1 MRLLSAD
8 AIETASP
15 LQLSARPAHRHFSST
30 LERVRQ
36 GHLDELTSSPMF
48 YPTGRRR
55 SEKMTTSFNLN
66 GKQITVQAEADTP
79 LLWVIRDEIGLTGT
93 KFGCGMAL
101 CGACTVQLD
110 GAPIRSCQTPVSAA
124 AGKKVATIE
133 SLSKDNS
140 HPLQKAWIAHDVP
153 QCGYC
158 QSGQLMS
165 AAALLRTNKNPSDA
179 DIENAMSGNICRC
192 GTYNRI
198 RAAIK
203 SAAAEMRKA

>member
-1 MRLLSAD
+1 
-8 AIETASP
+8 
-15 LQLSARPAHRHFSST
+15 
-30 LERVRQ
+30 
-36 GHLDELTSSPMF
+36 
-48 YPTGRRR
+48 
-55 SEKMTTSFNLN
+55 MTTSFHLN
-66 GKQITVQAEADTP
+66 GKQVTVQAEADTP

-93 KFGCGMAL
+93 KFGCGVAL

-110 GAPIRSCQTPVSAA
+110 GAPIRSCQTPVSAV
-124 AGKKVATIE
+124 AGKHVATVE

-165 AAALLRTNKNPSDA
+165 AAALLHANKNPSDS
-179 DIENAMSGNICRC
+179 DIDNAMSGNICRC

-203 SAAAEMRKA
+203 SAAADMRKA

>member
-1 MRLLSAD
+1 
-8 AIETASP
+8 
-15 LQLSARPAHRHFSST
+15 
-30 LERVRQ
+30 
-36 GHLDELTSSPMF
+36 
-48 YPTGRRR
+48 
-55 SEKMTTSFNLN
+55 MTTSFHLN
-66 GKQITVQAEADTP
+66 GKQVTAQAEADTP

-93 KFGCGMAL
+93 KFGCGVAL

-110 GAPIRSCQTPVSAA
+110 GAPIRSCQTPLSAV
-124 AGKKVATIE
+124 AGKHVATVE
-133 SLSKDNS
+133 SLSKENT

-165 AAALLRTNKNPSDA
+165 AAALLHANKNPSDS
-179 DIENAMSGNICRC
+179 DIDNAMSGNICRC